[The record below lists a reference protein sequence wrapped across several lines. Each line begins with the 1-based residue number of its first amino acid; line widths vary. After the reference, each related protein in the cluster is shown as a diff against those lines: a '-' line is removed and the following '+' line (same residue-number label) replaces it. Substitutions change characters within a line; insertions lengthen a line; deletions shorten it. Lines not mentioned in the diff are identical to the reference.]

1 MVRRDVPSQLD
12 LFGGGVDQ
20 QQPASTSERTTPAG
34 FGGTPDLMVEVLDDI
49 HDGRIGRFDANDRV
63 VRLDGDGHCRHAE
76 DDVTAVVESLIT
88 QRYAA
93 DGEFTTQLHG
103 AIRKNVNTVKLTNSG
118 HKIRTRWFHLR
129 GVR

>member
-1 MVRRDVPSQLD
+1 MASREASGQLD
-12 LFGGGVDQ
+12 LF
-20 QQPASTSERTTPAG
+20 ATSADKPEAAPPVEQGRPAG
-34 FGGTPDLMVEVLDDI
+34 FGGTPDLVVEVLDDI
-49 HDGRIGRFDANDRV
+49 HDGRIGRLDSNDRV

-76 DDVTAVVESLIT
+76 DDVTAVVESLID

-93 DGEFTTQLHG
+93 DGEFTSQLHG
-103 AIRKNVNTVKLTNSG
+103 VIRRNVNTVKLTNSG